1 MPSFAESTSN
11 PARRAIRS
19 SSFRI
24 ARSSSTTSNRPFFS
38 ICTETNANK
47 VSIARLARQQTLAI
61 QCFSAR
67 VRAGREPR
75 AFVHRGAGVLT
86 FGVERVEA
94 EVEIRQ
100 AAAVEQ
106 ALLDRVRLE
115 ALERVEGRVFGMHA
129 ATHVHHDG
137 KRAEVVEV

>member
-1 MPSFAESTSN
+1 MPSFAESTSK

-19 SSFRI
+19 SNFRI

-47 VSIARLARQQTLAI
+47 VSIARLPCQQTLAF

-67 VRAGREPR
+67 VRADGKLRSLI
-75 AFVHRGAGVLT
+75 HRSAGVLT
-86 FGVERVEA
+86 FRVDGVEV

-100 AAAVEQ
+100 PAAVEQ
-106 ALLDRVRLE
+106 ALLDRVRLDPPE
-115 ALERVEGRVFGMHA
+115 CVERSV
-129 ATHVHHDG
+129 
-137 KRAEVVEV
+137 